1 MNTQHILAAT
11 LLCLVAAGAALAQP
25 APAARTAP
33 AVPKLVVSA
42 PGMFTTFKAT
52 ASEVVAGKALGFKF
66 EGSGH
71 CKLKLSGGDGYA
83 VDVEGEL
90 PFNAVYVYG
99 TGSMSSY
106 DAFKNYTAS
115 ATPVGTCKSSG
126 PATTVVVKVINPAPQ
141 GVSAPGNTNAN
152 ANTMSSSKPGLT
164 VKP

>member
-11 LLCLVAAGAALAQP
+11 SLCLVAAGAALAQP
-25 APAARTAP
+25 APATRTAP
-33 AVPKLVVSA
+33 AAPKLVVSA

-52 ASEVVAGKALGFKF
+52 ASEVVAGKPLGFKF

-90 PFNAVYVYG
+90 PFNGTYVYG

-115 ATPVGTCKSSG
+115 ATPVGNCKSGG

-152 ANTMSSSKPGLT
+152 TMSSSKPGLT